1 MPPSP
6 DRRMPLADR
15 LRSMAGPAALAFAGA
30 MLLVLW
36 ARVPDLALDHDE
48 VEHLHAAWLVSQG
61 DLPYRD
67 FGENHNPV
75 LWYALAP
82 LLPATDSPG
91 DAVQAGRVAMA
102 ACSLLS
108 LVLAALL
115 ARRIGGPRAMFLAPL
130 LLIVSTYWSVY
141 SVQIRPDVPMT
152 TLVLLGLVLGLPGK
166 WGRGKW
172 GQTPFSRKW
181 CLSPFSPVRPLLAG
195 LAIGAAAAVLL
206 KAAVVG
212 ATLFAGIVLQAVLTR
227 NVRRQ
232 SLLAA
237 LALAVG
243 FTIPLAALAL
253 VLQGA
258 GILDGFW
265 LWVVRLQG
273 PYLLGSDGTGF
284 AMGEVLR
291 ASFQRDTLAWAG
303 LALALVRFAM
313 APALD
318 RAILLAVVAVVLGG
332 TAATRLP
339 NYQYLVPAITLM
351 AVLGA
356 DALAAFGERLS
367 TTPRR
372 QAVAVALLVATVA
385 TFGARHALTV
395 ASLPDDQSQ
404 VARMQQVLALTSP
417 GDTVIASPPDHPI
430 FRRDAL
436 HLWFNN
442 PDFHRALVSLAP
454 LPPYDR
460 YKDDPQRLQDHPPG
474 VIVKAGSRWHPFY
487 GIGTLAGQRFESR
500 GDPEVLVRVR

>member
-6 DRRMPLADR
+6 DKRMPLAGR
-15 LRSMAGPAALAFAGA
+15 MGSMAGPAALAFAGA

-82 LLPATDSPG
+82 LLPATDSPR
-91 DAVQAGRVAMA
+91 DAVRAGRAAMA

-115 ARRIGGPRAMFLAPL
+115 ARRIGGPRAMLLAPL
-130 LLIVSTYWSVY
+130 LLVVSTYWSVY

-152 TLVLLGLVLGLPGK
+152 TLVLLGLVLGLPR
-166 WGRGKW
+166 RGKW
-172 GQTPFSRKW
+172 CQPPFSEKRR
-181 CLSPFSPVRPLLAG
+181 LAPFPAPFPLLAG

-227 NVRRQ
+227 NMRRQ

-253 VLQGA
+253 MLQGA

-273 PYLLGSDGTGF
+273 PYLMGQDGNGF

-318 RAILLAVVAVVLGG
+318 RAILLAIVAVVLGG

-356 DALAAFGERLS
+356 DALVAIGERFS

-372 QAVAVALLVATVA
+372 QAAAVAMLVATVV

-395 ASLPDDQSQ
+395 ASLPDDEAQ

-417 GDTVIASPPDHPI
+417 DDTVIASPPDHPI

-442 PDFHRALVSLAP
+442 PDFHRALTSLAP
-454 LPPYDR
+454 SPPYDR
-460 YKDDPQRLQDHPPG
+460 YMGDPQRLQEHPPA

-487 GIGTLAGQRFESR
+487 GIGTLAGRRFEAAD
-500 GDPEVLVRVR
+500 DPEVLVRLR